1 MNSTDTIHIPLTLF
15 SQIIDDE
22 ILLFDT
28 QSKNYF
34 ALEGM
39 GRIMWEY
46 ISEHHSCEG
55 LAQHILEMVEVDV
68 LRLEEDIYVFI
79 ETLKTNKL
87 ITIGEL

>member
-1 MNSTDTIHIPLTLF
+1 MNSTDKIHIPLSLF
-15 SQIIDDE
+15 TQIIDDE

-28 QSKNYF
+28 QSENYF